1 MKQSFVQKHS
11 TYQTFMINLLQRKLH
26 IILLLFILIA
36 GNSLSAQEEAKSY
49 ESVIKSANTKFEEKD
64 YVSAKTYYEMAL
76 RFKAED
82 AFAKKRLTETVDLLK
97 KQMEQQE
104 VFYRFLDQADQL
116 LAENKSEEAL
126 ASFKEAL
133 KIFPKDKYALGKA
146 LKIEETLETERKKT
160 EAYNSAFTLG
170 SKLLE
175 EKKYEEAQFQLNQA
189 VEIFSGRK
197 EAVDLLTLTNQNLL
211 AEQQKRDNFN
221 KLRQEAEQFISRKDY
236 KSAVEKLSKANELI
250 PEDSKNRIQ
259 LVETQKLLEKS
270 TRYNEVLAMADDFYA
285 QKMLPEARQKYT
297 EAQEVWSEQAYPA
310 DMIKRINETLQSE
323 AFLKLEAFNKSV
335 TAANQLFTEKK
346 FAEAKTAYTEALAL
360 KPGDDFVQKRILET
374 EAIIESIA
382 KQQETDASFAAIM
395 TKAATQLS
403 EKQYE
408 NALTSYRE
416 ASVLKPAEK
425 EPMDKITELENLI
438 ARNKAAA
445 DLENQYNNLIAQA
458 DGFLIANEFVRAK
471 EAYSQA
477 SALKPVEAY
486 PKSKIAE
493 AEKKMMEQ
501 ELTAGINKKYNDY
514 LSTAD
519 LAFASQKWSEA
530 KIAYTEALNV
540 KTNEKYP
547 QDQLA
552 IVNETI
558 SRIEKESANQ
568 KAYDEALAMADKLAG
583 EQKYDEA
590 ILSYQTALGF
600 KPGEAYPQDQITS
613 LNDKIKQLADA
624 RERQSKVESLKSQAE
639 DAFNRKEYDASL
651 GLLNQIVGLDNTN
664 TYAPAKIAE
673 IKLMQESL
681 NRENQ
686 RLYDEN
692 IALGNANLD
701 KKAYTDAIVN
711 FKNALGN
718 KPADAY
724 ANEKLTQIDNILKE
738 KLLAQKSEY
747 NKFITE
753 ADRQFNTKIY
763 DKAVEGYLLAENAK
777 PDETYPREMIRKI
790 ADIIEKNKLFV
801 LNNEADKIIL
811 KANQPKRFDFKPVDV
826 AERRGNIILLKAR
839 NTGNRSFPLLISFGS
854 KDGKNG
860 SFVLPM
866 PEKDDFNDF
875 IVRIGSQYKWF
886 SEDNTWIEIYPE
898 NGDVEISLIQI
909 SRGN

>member
-1 MKQSFVQKHS
+1 MKHSFVQKHS
-11 TYQTFMINLLQRKLH
+11 TYQTFMINLLQRKFY
-26 IILLLFILIA
+26 IILLLFILFA
-36 GNSLSAQEEAKSY
+36 GNSLIAQEEAKSY
-49 ESVIKSANTKFEEKD
+49 ESVIKSANAKFEEKD

-76 RFKAED
+76 RFKSED
-82 AFAKKRLTETVDLLK
+82 TFAKKRLTETVDLLK

-126 ASFKEAL
+126 ASYKEAL

-160 EAYNSAFTLG
+160 EAYNTAFTLG
-170 SKLLE
+170 SKLFE

-189 VEIFSGRK
+189 VEIFPGRK
-197 EAVDLLTLTNQNLL
+197 EAVDLLALTNQNLL
-211 AEQQKRDNFN
+211 AEQQKRDTFN
-221 KLRQEAEQFISRKDY
+221 KLRQEAEQFITRKDY
-236 KSAVEKLSKANELI
+236 KSAVEKLSKADELF
-250 PEDSKNRIQ
+250 PEDNKNRIQ
-259 LVETQKLLEKS
+259 LEETRKLLAKS
-270 TRYNEVLAMADDFYA
+270 SRYDEILAKADDFYG
-285 QKMLPEARQKYT
+285 QKMLTEARQQYL
-297 EAQEVWSEQAYPA
+297 EAQAVWPEQAYPA

-335 TAANQLFTEKK
+335 SAANQLFTDKK
-346 FAEAKTAYTEALAL
+346 FVEAKTSYTEALSL

-374 EAIIESIA
+374 EALIQSMA
-382 KQQETDASFAAIM
+382 KQQETDAAYAALM
-395 TKAATQLS
+395 TQASGQLS

-408 NALTSYRE
+408 NALASYRE
-416 ASVLKPAEK
+416 ASKLKPAEK
-425 EPMDKITELENLI
+425 EPSDKVTELENLI

-458 DGFLIANEFVRAK
+458 DGFFTATEFVRAK
-471 EAYSQA
+471 DAYSQA
-477 SALKPVEAY
+477 SALKPDQAY
-486 PKSKIAE
+486 PKTRIAE
-493 AEKKMMEQ
+493 AEKKLVEQ
-501 ELTAGINKKYNDY
+501 EQTASVNKKYNDFIT
-514 LSTAD
+514 TAD
-519 LAFASQKWSEA
+519 MAFNSQKWSEA
-530 KIAYTEALNV
+530 KTAYTEALKV
-540 KTNEKYP
+540 KSGEKYP
-547 QDQLA
+547 QDQLT

-558 SRIEKESANQ
+558 SRIEKETTNQ
-568 KAYDEALAMADKLAG
+568 KAYDEALAIADKQAG
-583 EQKYDEA
+583 EQKYEEA
-590 ILSYQTALGF
+590 IVSYQTALGI
-600 KPGEAYPQDQITS
+600 KPGESYPQIQITA
-613 LNDKIKQLADA
+613 LNEKMKQLADA
-624 RERQSKVESLKSQAE
+624 RDRQSKVESLKTQAE
-639 DAFNRKEYDASL
+639 DAFSRRDLESSL
-651 GLLNQIVGLDNTN
+651 AFLNQIVSLDNAN
-664 TYAPAKIAE
+664 TYAPARIAE
-673 IKLMQESL
+673 IKLMQESM

-711 FKNALGN
+711 FKNALTY
-718 KPADAY
+718 KPKDSY
-724 ANEKLTQIDNILKE
+724 ATEKLTQIDNILKE

-763 DKAVEGYLLAENAK
+763 DKAVEMYLQAENAK

-839 NTGNRSFPLLISFGS
+839 NTGKRSFPLLISFGS
-854 KDGKNG
+854 KEGKNG

-866 PEKDDFNDF
+866 PEKEDFNDF